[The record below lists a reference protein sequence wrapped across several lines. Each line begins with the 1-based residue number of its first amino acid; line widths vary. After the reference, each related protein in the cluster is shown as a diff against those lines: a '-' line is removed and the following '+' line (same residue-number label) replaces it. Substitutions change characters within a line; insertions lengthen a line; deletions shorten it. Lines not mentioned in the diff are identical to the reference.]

1 VLGRFPCPSIGSRY
15 YTSTSDRCL
24 TAGYNTPWDL
34 ASARVL
40 LRVKSGERRA
50 LWRRCTPVTRPPPL
64 RLKLCRYEKNTYRAF
79 GDGGGTNVLPETS
92 RCGGCS
98 RLQRTW
104 ILWSG
109 LLLGTGRIRLLR
121 TSLLASPVLVAR
133 PLEISVAPAATK
145 SRSHLLVRRSLG
157 EG

>member
-1 VLGRFPCPSIGSRY
+1 MPGRSSKHA
-15 YTSTSDRCL
+15 L
-24 TAGYNTPWDL
+24 DL

-40 LRVKSGERRA
+40 LRLKSGERGA
-50 LWRRCTPVTRPPPL
+50 LCRRSLPVTRPPPV

-79 GDGGGTNVLPETS
+79 GDVGGINVLPETS
-92 RCGGCS
+92 RCEGRG
-98 RLQRTW
+98 RLQGTW

-133 PLEISVAPAATK
+133 PLALSVAPAGTA
-145 SRSHLLVRRSLG
+145 SRSHAESRNLKAKSLP
-157 EG
+157 

>member
-1 VLGRFPCPSIGSRY
+1 MKGI
-15 YTSTSDRCL
+15 
-24 TAGYNTPWDL
+24 A
-34 ASARVL
+34 ASAV
-40 LRVKSGERRA
+40 
-50 LWRRCTPVTRPPPL
+50 PVTQPPFL

-79 GDGGGTNVLPETS
+79 GVGSGTNVLPEIS

-109 LLLGTGRIRLLR
+109 LLLGTRRIRLLR

-133 PLEISVAPAATK
+133 PLALSVDALSRTRAPQPESEISTVI
-145 SRSHLLVRRSLG
+145 S
-157 EG
+157 